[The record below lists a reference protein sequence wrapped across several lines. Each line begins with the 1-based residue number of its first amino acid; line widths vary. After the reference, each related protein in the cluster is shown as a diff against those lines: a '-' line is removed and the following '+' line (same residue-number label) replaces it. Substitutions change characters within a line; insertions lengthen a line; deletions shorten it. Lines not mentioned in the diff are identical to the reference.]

1 MTRLNVPWYLLGNWK
16 LDGSQLYNL
25 EQSLLVKENAKENG
39 LYTTYSTDNK
49 HLGFLKSFYADIVD
63 EIAKQQTFYNYSEM
77 AYEFWV
83 QMYTSTGEHPAHSH
97 FGVNNNNIVS
107 WVHFLKIPNVNCF
120 RFTDGTNH
128 LIQQQDE
135 GDLLVFPP
143 YCRHQVIQHNTN
155 TNRIVVAGNISLVK
169 HTPT

>member
-128 LIQQQDE
+128 LIPQQDE